1 MNSGGFDTPYL
12 FISNKKC
19 NNAKLHTY
27 GFEISSLRLIYDY
40 LTNTKEKININSN
53 WIQRERNTVLYSAG
67 INPWVMYLC
76 EYFYFSEG
84 ADIANDADYTNLGV
98 LQKLK
103 SVFSLKD

>member
-53 WIQRERNTVLYSAG
+53 
-67 INPWVMYLC
+67 
-76 EYFYFSEG
+76 
-84 ADIANDADYTNLGV
+84 
-98 LQKLK
+98 
-103 SVFSLKD
+103 